1 MEPIFRQEYKITA
14 FHLDCFGRARPS
26 VLLHFAQEAAGAHCL
41 ELAADWDTLAAR
53 HMFWAVTRQKLQIT
67 RLPRLGERIT
77 VETWPMPTTKV
88 AYPRST
94 VAYDQEGNEVFRAI
108 SLWVLMNTDT
118 RAMILPGKSGLEIR
132 GALRGNELA
141 VPSSLHPQLLEHTC
155 RRRVV
160 YGDLD
165 RNRHM
170 NNARYMDWVDDLLPS
185 RFHETRPA
193 HEITICYHAEAT
205 EGQELTLNYRVSQEG
220 ELRVDGLREKTDVP
234 GEQERIFSA
243 QVCF

>member
-1 MEPIFRQEYKITA
+1 MEPIFRQEYEITA
-14 FHLDCFGRARPS
+14 FHLDCFGRAKPS
-26 VLLHFAQEAAGAHCL
+26 VLLHLAQEAAGAHCL

-67 RLPRLGERIT
+67 RFPRLGDRIT

-94 VAYDQEGNEVFRAI
+94 VAYDEEGNEVFRAI

-118 RAMILPGKSGLEIR
+118 RAMILPGKSGLEIQ

-141 VPSSLHPQLLEHTC
+141 TPSSLHPQILEHSC
-155 RRRVV
+155 RRTVS
-160 YGDLD
+160 YSDLD
-165 RNRHM
+165 RNCHM

-185 RFHETRPA
+185 QFHKEHPA
-193 HEITICYHAEAT
+193 QEITVCYHAEAT
-205 EGQELTLNYRVSQEG
+205 EGQELTLKYQILTPG
-220 ELRVDGLREKTDVP
+220 ELRVDGLRDKENSADQ
-234 GEQERIFSA
+234 QERIFSA
-243 QVCF
+243 QVLF

>member
-1 MEPIFRQEYKITA
+1 MKPVFRQEYEITA
-14 FHLDCFGRARPS
+14 FHLDCFGRAKPS

-67 RLPRLGERIT
+67 RLPRLGEVIT

-141 VPSSLHPQLLEHTC
+141 LPASLHPQLLEHSC

-185 RFHETRPA
+185 RFHEAHPA

>member
-1 MEPIFRQEYKITA
+1 MEPIFRQEYEITA
-14 FHLDCFGRARPS
+14 FHLDCYGRIKPS
-26 VLLHFAQEAAGAHCL
+26 VLLHFAQDAAGAHCL
-41 ELAADWDTLAAR
+41 ELAADWDTLAQR
-53 HMFWAVTRQKLQIT
+53 HMFWAITRQKLQIT

-88 AYPRST
+88 AFPRST
-94 VAYDQEGNEVFRAI
+94 VAYDREGNEVFRAI

-141 VPSSLHPQLLEHTC
+141 LPTSLHPQLLEHSC
-155 RRRVV
+155 RRSVV

-185 RFHETRPA
+185 QFHKGHPA
-193 HEITICYHAEAT
+193 REITVCYHAEAT
-205 EGQELTLNYRVSQEG
+205 EGQELILNYRLSAEG
-220 ELRVDGLREKTDVP
+220 ELRVDGLREQ
-234 GEQERIFSA
+234 ENSLSERERIFSA
-243 QVCF
+243 RVCF

>member
-1 MEPIFRQEYKITA
+1 MEPIFRKEYEITA
-14 FHLDCFGRARPS
+14 FHLDCFGRAKPS
-26 VLLHFAQEAAGAHCL
+26 VLLHFAQEAAGDHCL
-41 ELAADWDTLAAR
+41 ELAADWDTLAQR

-67 RLPRLGERIT
+67 RLPQLGERIT

-94 VAYDQEGNEVFRAI
+94 VAYDAQGNEVFRAI

-118 RAMILPGKSGLEIR
+118 RAMILPGKSGLEII

-141 VPSSLHPQLLEHTC
+141 VPSSLHPQLLEHSS
-155 RRRVV
+155 RRRVA

-165 RNRHM
+165 RNGHM

-185 RFHETRPA
+185 GFHKDHPVR
-193 HEITICYHAEAT
+193 EITICYHAEAI
-205 EGQELTLNYRVSQEG
+205 EGQDLTLNYMVCADG
-220 ELRVDGLREKTDVP
+220 ELRVDGLRDKENTPVQ
-234 GEQERIFSA
+234 QERIFSA
-243 QVCF
+243 KVSF

>member
-1 MEPIFRQEYKITA
+1 MEPIFRQEYEITA
-14 FHLDCFGRARPS
+14 FHLDCFGRAKPS

-67 RLPRLGERIT
+67 RLPQLGEIIT

-94 VAYDQEGNEVFRAI
+94 VAYDRDGNEVFRAI

-118 RAMILPGKSGLEIR
+118 RAMILPGKSGLEIQ

-141 VPSSLHPQLLEHTC
+141 VPASLHPQLLEHSC
-155 RRRVV
+155 RRTVV

-185 RFHETRPA
+185 HFHKDHPA
-193 HEITICYHAEAT
+193 HEITVCYHAEAK
-205 EGQELTLNYRVSQEG
+205 EGDELTLNYRVSAEG
-220 ELRVDGLREKTDVP
+220 ELRVDGLRNTPDLP
-234 GEQERIFSA
+234 GEQARIFSA
-243 QVCF
+243 RVCF